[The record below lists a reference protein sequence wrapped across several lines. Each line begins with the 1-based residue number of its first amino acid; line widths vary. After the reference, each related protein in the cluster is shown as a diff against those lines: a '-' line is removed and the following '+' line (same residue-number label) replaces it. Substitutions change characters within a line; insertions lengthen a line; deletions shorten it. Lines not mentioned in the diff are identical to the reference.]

1 MDVESIQKRLRE
13 FATERDWNQYHSP
26 KNLSFASE
34 VEAAE
39 LMEVFRFWAD
49 FDQPSKYIALFYN
62 FDDLSWAEDELI
74 GYGGPQKIAAVEARA
89 PCINTICIGAN
100 SGLGIGPFPSVGV
113 GRFGIHQP
121 DSQDEYRYGRLHVL
135 EYTHAV
141 QASSWIGSSNHP
153 QSGANNNSPR
163 WLIEGNAHF
172 AGTTNYED
180 YLALRINAVK
190 SRHYKEPFNNYSRSK
205 ILDYYNNNA
214 PFVCIGKSDY
224 VLGYSV
230 GFLTFE
236 ALSAI
241 TESNSS
247 MYLYKYMSSGRT
259 FEEAFEIIYGSSW
272 EDAKPALASYVSSTI
287 NQFFN

>member
-1 MDVESIQKRLRE
+1 MNTDTDVSIYM
-13 FATERDWNQYHSP
+13 N
-26 KNLSFASE
+26 
-34 VEAAE
+34 
-39 LMEVFRFWAD
+39 
-49 FDQPSKYIALFYN
+49 
-62 FDDLSWAEDELI
+62 
-74 GYGGPQKIAAVEARA
+74 
-89 PCINTICIGAN
+89 
-100 SGLGIGPFPSVGV
+100 
-113 GRFGIHQP
+113 
-121 DSQDEYRYGRLHVL
+121 
-135 EYTHAV
+135 THAV

-153 QSGANNNSPR
+153 QSGANNNSPC

-190 SRHYKEPFNNYSRSK
+190 SRHYKEPFNDYSGSK
-205 ILDYYNNNA
+205 ILSYYNNNA

-236 ALSAI
+236 ALSEI

-272 EDAKPALASYVSSTI
+272 EEAKSVLASYVSSTI